1 MGEDQ
6 MKAEIITIG
15 TELLIGQIVDTNSA
29 HIGRRLTPLGIDL
42 AYVTAVGD
50 SRAEMAEILRL
61 SLNRSQIIII
71 TGGLG
76 PTEDDLTREVVS
88 QVAGKR
94 LVFRQ
99 HLMDQIAAHFHR
111 RGFHMVPSNRRQAFI
126 PEGAIPIENPVGT
139 APGFILEQEGRAL
152 ITLPGVP
159 REMEY
164 LMETTVIPYLRKT
177 FAVKEGT
184 AQYKVLKVCGLGES
198 GVNEQIADIIREGGN
213 PSIGLLASPGDIKIR
228 IMAKG
233 GRPSEA
239 KSLIEQAEAR
249 IRGRLGDLIYGVNEE
264 TLEGSVTQLL
274 EKMDL
279 TLSTAEPYTC
289 GLIAQRLSG
298 TGSAQFLQGFVLNT
312 EEATRAF
319 LGIGMGEY
327 GKLKREGG
335 GFVLCLAEQTRQCC
349 RSNLGLS
356 AYGFSEKGAS
366 KEGGEIK
373 AHLYIGIASEGMRE
387 WADYQLGG
395 TKRMLQERMAILSL
409 DTLRKELL
417 NMGKT

>member
-1 MGEDQ
+1 

-29 HIGRRLTPLGIDL
+29 HIGQKLTPLGIDL

-50 SRAEMAEILRL
+50 SREEMAEILRL
-61 SLNRSQIIII
+61 SLKRSQIIII

-76 PTEDDLTREVVS
+76 PTEDDLTREMVS
-88 QVAGKR
+88 QVAGRR

-99 HLMDQIAAHFHR
+99 HLMDQIEAHFHR

-126 PEGAIPIENPVGT
+126 PDGAIPIENPVGT
-139 APGFILEQEGRAL
+139 APGFILEEEGRAL

-159 REMEY
+159 REMEF

-177 FAVKEGT
+177 FAIKEGT
-184 AQYKVLKVCGLGES
+184 VQYKVLRVCGLGES

-239 KSLIEQAEAR
+239 KSLIEEAETR
-249 IRGRLGDLIYGVNEE
+249 IRGRLGDLIYGVDEE

-274 EKMDL
+274 EKMNL
-279 TLSTAEPYTC
+279 TLSTAEPYTG

-298 TGSAQFLQGFVLNT
+298 TGSAQFLQGVVLNT

-327 GKLKREGG
+327 GKLKRDKGG
-335 GFVLCLAEQTRQCC
+335 LVLCLAEKARERC
-349 RSNLGLS
+349 RSDLGLS
-356 AYGFSEKGAS
+356 VSGFSEKGSS
-366 KEGGEIK
+366 KDGEEIQL
-373 AHLYIGIASEGMRE
+373 HLYIGIASEGMRE
-387 WADYQLGG
+387 WVDYQLGG
-395 TKRMLQERMAILSL
+395 TKRMLQERMAILAL
-409 DTLRKELL
+409 DTLRKHLPK
-417 NMGKT
+417 MGKP

>member
-1 MGEDQ
+1 

-29 HIGRRLTPLGIDL
+29 HIGRKLTPLGIDL

-50 SRAEMAEILRL
+50 SREEMAEILRL
-61 SLNRSQIIII
+61 SLKRSQIIII

-88 QVAGKR
+88 QVAGRR

-99 HLMDQIAAHFHR
+99 HLMDQIEAHFHR

-126 PEGAIPIENPVGT
+126 PDGAIPIENPVGT
-139 APGFILEQEGRAL
+139 APGFILEEEGRAL

-159 REMEY
+159 REMEF

-177 FAVKEGT
+177 FAIKEGT
-184 AQYKVLKVCGLGES
+184 VQYKVLRVCGLGES

-239 KSLIEQAEAR
+239 KSLIEEAETR
-249 IRGRLGDLIYGVNEE
+249 IRGRLGDLIYGVDEE

-274 EKMDL
+274 EKMNL
-279 TLSTAEPYTC
+279 TLSTAEPYTG

-298 TGSAQFLQGFVLNT
+298 TGSAQFLQGVVLNT

-327 GKLKREGG
+327 GKLKRDKGG
-335 GFVLCLAEQTRQCC
+335 LVLCLAEKARERC
-349 RSNLGLS
+349 RSDLGLS
-356 AYGFSEKGAS
+356 VSGFSEKGSS
-366 KEGGEIK
+366 KDGEEIQL
-373 AHLYIGIASEGMRE
+373 HLYIGIASEGMRE
-387 WADYQLGG
+387 WVDYQLGG
-395 TKRMLQERMAILSL
+395 TKRMLQERMAILAL
-409 DTLRKELL
+409 DTLRKHLPK
-417 NMGKT
+417 MGKP